1 MKLLRV
7 LETGRF
13 EPLGSNHERQVTVR
27 VVSATNADLPA
38 MIRAGTFR
46 EDLYYRLNTI
56 EIRVPPL
63 AERVDDILPLAEH
76 FLAPAGH
83 GKTPPGALADAC
95 EALRRH
101 AWPGNVRELR
111 NALKRAALLA
121 QGDEITAADLRLPQ
135 RGGCRSPP
143 SSSTGE
149 TIEAALARADGVIAQ
164 AASELGLSRQAL
176 YRRMEKLGIAR
187 H

>member
-1 MKLLRV
+1 
-7 LETGRF
+7 
-13 EPLGSNHERQVTVR
+13 
-27 VVSATNADLPA
+27 
-38 MIRAGTFR
+38 
-46 EDLYYRLNTI
+46 
-56 EIRVPPL
+56 VPPL

-76 FLAPAGH
+76 FLAASR
-83 GKTPPGALADAC
+83 DASGQGPLRRLSPEAA

-111 NALKRAALLA
+111 NALKRAVLLA
-121 QGDEITAADLRLPQ
+121 QSDEISVADLGLPSAPLAV
-135 RGGCRSPP
+135 SPEQLDR
-143 SSSTGE
+143 E

-164 AASELGLSRQAL
+164 AASELGLSRQTL